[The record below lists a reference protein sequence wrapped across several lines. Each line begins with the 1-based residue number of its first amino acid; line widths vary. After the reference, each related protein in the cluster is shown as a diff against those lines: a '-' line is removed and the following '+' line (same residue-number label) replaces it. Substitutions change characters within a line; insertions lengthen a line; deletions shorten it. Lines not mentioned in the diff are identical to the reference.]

1 VSAIS
6 GSIWAELSNILRNPE
21 KIIDLLAR
29 SLPAQSTYFIQ
40 IILVDTFVRLSAEL
54 LRVLPLGLAALRRC
68 IGPNLTAKERNT
80 PFMWLHPLSD
90 PWDFQMAEIFG
101 EGVLYFVVLFVYAP
115 IAPITCFFLL
125 FCWLLM
131 GSCYRHQFFYNCV
144 SLDSGGKMWSYFIHI
159 CLGCMLIAQL
169 TLVGMLALKKAPIQS
184 LLMIPLIVI
193 TILFNFYIGM
203 KHFYVTN
210 HLPTRLCLQLDRKH
224 HANGGLDFNF
234 VRQKYLQ
241 PALLERQLHSS
252 SSEERRSSRRAFDD
266 NASECSRS
274 SRRVSA
280 IRIRV

>member
-1 VSAIS
+1 V
-6 GSIWAELSNILRNPE
+6 
-21 KIIDLLAR
+21 IDLLAR

-40 IILVDTFVRLSAEL
+40 ILLVDTFIRLSVEI
-54 LRVLPLGLAALRRC
+54 LRVLPLGMAALRR
-68 IGPNLTAKERNT
+68 IVGPNLTKKERNSV
-80 PFMWLHPLSD
+80 FLMLHPLSD
-90 PWDFQMAEIFG
+90 PWDFPGAEIFG

-131 GSCYRHQFFYNCV
+131 GSCYRNQFFYNYGKV
-144 SLDSGGKMWSYFIHI
+144 PDSGGTMWRYFISI
-159 CLGCMLIAQL
+159 SLGCMLIAQF

-184 LLMIPLIVI
+184 ILMIPLIII

-224 HANGGLDFNF
+224 YANGGLDFSF
-234 VRQKYLQ
+234 VKRKYLQ
-241 PALLERQLHSS
+241 PALLEHELHSS
-252 SSEERRSSRRAFDD
+252 RSEERQLSRAIDES
-266 NASECSRS
+266 ASDCSRTS
-274 SRRVSA
+274 KRVSRA